1 MKHGFK
7 TVATASS
14 RRSQPHPQPQ
24 SQSQSQSPL
33 KSRIQDD
40 DEGYDFKLFAPRPD
54 SAHAAVTRIRLDSPE
69 TAAAQPG
76 LLRQH
81 PRNHYF
87 RDEPSPE
94 MEAQLASVALTG
106 QQVVARSRWWC
117 PELKL
122 QGTPWKVEDAHI
134 FRKASPWLDKLVT
147 EFVKTKRK
155 RPGKKS
161 RIAARKREQQA
172 QSVLMRSALAD
183 RIKKA
188 KKNRD
193 KKLRQREKEKA
204 RKVAARIS
212 GQ

>member
-1 MKHGFK
+1 MGPSSSCRQLTASMSRSSDTQQTSRVSRVDLEAHAFLQPSASLEHDPRRLFLERYPVKHGFK

-81 PRNHYF
+81 PRNHY
-87 RDEPSPE
+87 
-94 MEAQLASVALTG
+94 
-106 QQVVARSRWWC
+106 
-117 PELKL
+117 
-122 QGTPWKVEDAHI
+122 
-134 FRKASPWLDKLVT
+134 
-147 EFVKTKRK
+147 
-155 RPGKKS
+155 
-161 RIAARKREQQA
+161 
-172 QSVLMRSALAD
+172 
-183 RIKKA
+183 
-188 KKNRD
+188 
-193 KKLRQREKEKA
+193 
-204 RKVAARIS
+204 
-212 GQ
+212 